1 MFAETVVST
10 HSQVSE
16 VVSELETMYSFVVVE
31 ESSGWAAASLAVMW
45 VEVEQAEPTVADSG
59 PDLALGSKNALDA
72 DPVQQGAVPMKAGPG
87 PGPGQVLVPMGL
99 NWLVAVVEV
108 VLGLLGSKVAVL
120 GLEIV
125 MGAMH

>member
-16 VVSELETMYSFVVVE
+16 VVSELETMYSFVAVE

-45 VEVEQAEPTVADSG
+45 VEVEQVEPTVADSG
-59 PDLALGSKNALDA
+59 PDFALGSKNALDA
-72 DPVQQGAVPMKAGPG
+72 DPVQQGAAPMKAG

-125 MGAMH
+125 MVAMH